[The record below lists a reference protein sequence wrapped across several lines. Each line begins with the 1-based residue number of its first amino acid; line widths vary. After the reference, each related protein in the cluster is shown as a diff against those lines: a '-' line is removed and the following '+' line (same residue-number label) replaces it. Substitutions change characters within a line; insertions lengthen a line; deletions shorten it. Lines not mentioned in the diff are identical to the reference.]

1 MTTKFSQQV
10 SRVKTIRRGDADFM
24 LRDGIVSCPRAGF
37 EISKSC
43 PKEWRQILM
52 QAIDFDWIKP
62 VAHVMDSELMWD
74 RLSEQSN
81 ETVS

>member
-1 MTTKFSQQV
+1 MAMKLTQHI
-10 SRVKTIRRGDADFM
+10 SRIKTIRSDEADFM
-24 LRDGIVSCPRAGF
+24 LRDGMMISPRAGF
-37 EISKSC
+37 EINQRC
-43 PKEWRQILM
+43 PREYRQILREC
-52 QAIDFDWIKP
+52 IDNGWIKP

>member
-10 SRVKTIRRGDADFM
+10 SRVKTIRQGEADFM
-24 LRDGIVSCPRAGF
+24 LQDGIVSCPRAGF
-37 EISKSC
+37 EISQRC
-43 PKEWRQILM
+43 PKEWRPILM
-52 QAIDFDWIKP
+52 QAIDFGWIKP

-74 RLSEQSN
+74 RLREQSN

>member
-1 MTTKFSQQV
+1 MTTKFSPQV
-10 SRVKTIRRGDADFM
+10 SRVKTIRQGEADFM
-24 LRDGIVSCPRAGF
+24 LQDGIVSCPRAGF

-81 ETVS
+81 EIVS

>member
-10 SRVKTIRRGDADFM
+10 SRVKTIRRGEADFM

-37 EISKSC
+37 EIGRGC
-43 PKEWRQILM
+43 PKEYRQILM
-52 QAIDFDWIKP
+52 QSMSHGWIKP

-74 RLSEQSN
+74 RLREHYD

>member
-10 SRVKTIRRGDADFM
+10 SRVKTIRQGETDFM

-37 EISKSC
+37 EISTRC
-43 PKEWRQILM
+43 PKEYRQILM
-52 QAIDFDWIKP
+52 QAMSHGWIKP